1 MTETKEEKFIR
12 LAEKRTNEA
21 IKKIRLIGNLSNKNN
36 YEYSE
41 EQVTTIIKA
50 LETEIRKVKNAYQ
63 KESEEKIF
71 ELKR

>member
-71 ELKR
+71 KLKR